1 MFLNSSRGEAMVQT
15 IARSPTRSGT
25 SRSRADSVSKT
36 EQIEE
41 MLRQVIAQIERS
53 SQYRLRQPG
62 NPNGEEVL
70 EVQVNGARYTL
81 LRSPVETLHT
91 EVTLSPREQE
101 IARLVANG
109 LSNKTIA
116 TVLDISAWTVS
127 THLRRVFA
135 KLEVNSRAEMV
146 ARVLKD
152 GLLHRDELPPP
163 PPK

>member
-1 MFLNSSRGEAMVQT
+1 MVQT
-15 IARSPTRSGT
+15 IARSPIQRPKSHGPT
-25 SRSRADSVSKT
+25 DSASKSQ
-36 EQIEE
+36 QIEE
-41 MLRQVIAQIERS
+41 LLRQLIAQIERS
-53 SQYRLRQPG
+53 SYPYQAQANVP
-62 NPNGEEVL
+62 EEVL
-70 EVQVNGARYTL
+70 DVQVNGARYTL
-81 LRSPVETLHT
+81 LRSPVETLHA

-146 ARVLKD
+146 ARVIND
-152 GLLHRDELPPP
+152 GLLHTDDLPSSV
-163 PPK
+163 PK